1 MNIFHAQ
8 FNTGQVLKAADVT
21 NASLQTWI
29 RRGAI
34 IGHKGHEIENPGS
47 PGYRRSFSFHNVMEI
62 ATAKALIDIGVDLS
76 DAFHA
81 GAMFAHTGDE
91 HRLPGLPFTAEAYT
105 LLCVA
110 RNHSDVVA
118 WKPGTDILANIRL
131 ALHGPLGFVVLQM
144 NPLFDR
150 VTVALGYHPEEVLDL
165 ARK

>member
-1 MNIFHAQ
+1 MNIFYAQ
-8 FNTGQVLKAADVT
+8 FNTGQVLKAAGVT

-62 ATAKALIDIGVDLS
+62 ATAKALIDIGVDLA

-81 GAMFAHTGDE
+81 AAMFAHAGDDS
-91 HRLPGLPFTAEAYT
+91 RSPSLPFTSQAYT

-110 RNHSDVVA
+110 GNHSDVVE
-118 WKPGTDILANIRL
+118 WVPGIDILASIRL
-131 ALHGPLGFVVLQM
+131 ALHRPLGFVVLQM

-150 VTVALGYHPEEVLDL
+150 VTTALGYHPEEVLDL
-165 ARK
+165 VRK